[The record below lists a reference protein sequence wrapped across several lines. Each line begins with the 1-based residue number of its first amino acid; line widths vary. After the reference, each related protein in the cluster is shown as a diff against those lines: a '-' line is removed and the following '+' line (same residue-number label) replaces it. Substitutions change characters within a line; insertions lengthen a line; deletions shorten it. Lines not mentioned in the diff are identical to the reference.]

1 MTQTKKA
8 PFISVFS
15 LVVLFSS
22 TLSSSPS
29 FADAFINKA
38 QYEDYSVRYQ
48 CAELL
53 YHGDLAKKEAIV
65 LKLEE
70 EFGITDETFEAFD
83 ELIPVYEKDDDLL
96 DNVRSRVKKE
106 CV

>member
-8 PFISVFS
+8 SFNSFFS

-22 TLSSSPS
+22 SLFSHSSL
-29 FADAFINKA
+29 ADPFMSKQ

-48 CAELL
+48 CAELRF
-53 YHGDLAKKEAIV
+53 HDDMAKKEELI

-70 EFGITDETFEAFD
+70 DFGISDDTFEVFD
-83 ELIPVYEKDDDLL
+83 ELIPVFEKDTALL
-96 DNVRSRVKKE
+96 DNVRVRVQKE

>member
-22 TLSSSPS
+22 TLLSSPS
-29 FADAFINKA
+29 HAEAFMSKA
-38 QYEDYSVRYQ
+38 QYEEYSVRYQ
-48 CAELL
+48 CADLN
-53 YHGDLAKKEAIV
+53 YHDDLAKKEDIV

-70 EFGITDETFEAFD
+70 DFGITDDTFEEFD
-83 ELIPVYEKDDDLL
+83 ELIPVYEKDDSLL
-96 DNVRSRVKKE
+96 DKVRYRVQKE
-106 CV
+106 CA

>member
-8 PFISVFS
+8 PLISVFS

-22 TLSSSPS
+22 TLLSSHSY
-29 FADAFINKA
+29 AEAFISKA

-48 CAELL
+48 CAELR
-53 YHGDLAKKEAIV
+53 YHDDLAKKEDIV

-70 EFGITDETFEAFD
+70 DFGITDENFDEFD
-83 ELIPVYEKDDDLL
+83 ELIPVYEKDDKLL
-96 DNVRSRVKKE
+96 DNVRARVSKE
-106 CV
+106 CA

>member
-8 PFISVFS
+8 SYISVFS

-22 TLSSSPS
+22 ILLSNTAHS
-29 FADAFINKA
+29 DAFISKA

-48 CAELL
+48 CAELR
-53 YHGDLAKKEAIV
+53 YHDDLAKKEDIV

-70 EFGITDETFEAFD
+70 DFGITEETFDEFD
-83 ELIPVYEKDDDLL
+83 ELIPVYEKDDNLL
-96 DNVRSRVKKE
+96 NNVRTRVQKE
-106 CV
+106 CT

>member
-8 PFISVFS
+8 PFYSVFS

-22 TLSSSPS
+22 TLLPGTS
-29 FADAFINKA
+29 FAEPFLSKA

-48 CAELL
+48 CAELR
-53 YHGDLAKKEAIV
+53 YHNDLAKKEEIV
-65 LKLEE
+65 IKLEE
-70 EFGITDETFEAFD
+70 EFGITEDTFEALD

-96 DNVRSRVKKE
+96 DNVRLRVQKE
-106 CV
+106 CA

>member
-15 LVVLFSS
+15 LVVLFSGS
-22 TLSSSPS
+22 LLSSPS
-29 FADAFINKA
+29 FAEAFISKA

-48 CAELL
+48 CADLR
-53 YHGDLAKKEAIV
+53 YHDDLAKKEDIL

-70 EFGITDETFEAFD
+70 DFGITDDTFEEFD
-83 ELIPVYEKDDDLL
+83 ELIPIYEKDNTLL
-96 DNVRSRVKKE
+96 DNVRARVKKE
-106 CV
+106 CI